1 MSPRHSGA
9 HRRPRRHRYQP
20 FLIVLL
26 VLAVI
31 GAGVA
36 AVDRFGNAPAS
47 STGAADQAGGIADPS
62 GAGGAYSATMPS
74 ASSSPS
80 PSPSLAAAHPVI
92 SLNVPFPHSG
102 PQTFHYA
109 TSTGPVLGTAGPI
122 RHFRLAMESN
132 INVVSMSDFTAK
144 VDETL
149 GDPRSWI
156 AGGKYRLQQ
165 VPSSSSYEFTIYL
178 VTSNTTRHLCAPLPT
193 NGFTSC
199 RQGSHVVLNL
209 DRYMTSVSD
218 YRSAKVPLDTY
229 RTYMINHEVGHAL
242 GHNHERCP
250 AKGAPAPVMEQQTLG
265 LHGCVANAWP
275 YINGKQ
281 YDGPPGSY

>member
-1 MSPRHSGA
+1 MSPRHHGA
-9 HRRPRRHRYQP
+9 HRHPRRHRYQV
-20 FLIVLL
+20 FLVAVV

-31 GAGVA
+31 GAGVLLVNHLDIA
-36 AVDRFGNAPAS
+36 RAS
-47 STGAADQAGGIADPS
+47 SPGADQRVGVIVD
-62 GAGGAYSATMPS
+62 PS
-74 ASSSPS
+74 ASVGPSAATIPSTSPGPS
-80 PSPSLAAAHPVI
+80 PSTGTQPVI
-92 SLNVPFPHSG
+92 SLDIPFPHAG
-102 PQTFHYA
+102 PQKFQLA
-109 TSTGPVLGTAGPI
+109 TTTGPVLGTSGPI
-122 RHFRLAMESN
+122 RHFRIAMESN
-132 INVVSMSDFTAK
+132 IRVVSMADFTAK

-178 VTSNTTRHLCAPLPT
+178 VTSNTTRRMCAPLPT

-209 DRYMTSVSD
+209 DRYMTSVSG
-218 YRSAKVPLDTY
+218 YRSAQVPLDTY

-242 GHNHERCP
+242 GHSHERCP
-250 AKGAPAPVMEQQTLG
+250 AKGALAPVMQQQTLG

-275 YINGKQ
+275 YVDGKQ
-281 YDGPPGSY
+281 YDGPAGSY

>member
-1 MSPRHSGA
+1 MSPRHRGA
-9 HRRPRRHRYQP
+9 HRHPRRHRYQAI
-20 FLIVLL
+20 LIAVV

-31 GAGVA
+31 GAGVVLVKHLDIA
-36 AVDRFGNAPAS
+36 RAS
-47 STGAADQAGGIADPS
+47 SPGADQRVGVIVD
-62 GAGGAYSATMPS
+62 PS
-74 ASSSPS
+74 ASVGPSAATIPSASPS
-80 PSPSLAAAHPVI
+80 APPLVATQPVI
-92 SLNVPFPHSG
+92 SLNIPFPRSG

-109 TSTGPVLGTAGPI
+109 TTTGPVLGTSGPI

-132 INVVSMSDFTAK
+132 IDVVSMTDFTAK

-165 VPSSSSYEFTIYL
+165 VPSSSSYDFTIYL
-178 VTSNTTRHLCAPLPT
+178 VTSNTTRHMCAPLPT

-209 DRYMTSVSD
+209 DRYMTSVSG
-218 YRSAKVPLDTY
+218 YRSAMVPLDTY

-250 AKGAPAPVMEQQTLG
+250 AKGALAPVMQQQTLG

-275 YINGKQ
+275 YVDGKQ
-281 YDGPPGSY
+281 YDGPAGSY

>member
-1 MSPRHSGA
+1 MSPRHRGA
-9 HRRPRRHRYQP
+9 HRRHRRLRHQP
-20 FLIVLL
+20 FLIVLV
-26 VLAVI
+26 VLAVV

-36 AVDRFGNAPAS
+36 AVDRLGNTPAS
-47 STGAADQAGGIADPS
+47 STGAADQVGVIADPS
-62 GAGGAYSATMPS
+62 GSGGRYSATMPS

-80 PSPSLAAAHPVI
+80 PGPSSAAAHPVI
-92 SLNVPFPHSG
+92 SLNVPFPRSG

-109 TSTGPVLGTAGPI
+109 TTTGPVLGTAGPI

-132 INVVSMSDFTAK
+132 INVVSMSDFIAK

-156 AGGKYRLQQ
+156 AGGTYRLQQ

-218 YRSAKVPLDTY
+218 YRSAKVPLDIY

-242 GHNHERCP
+242 GHDHERCP
-250 AKGAPAPVMEQQTLG
+250 AKGVPAPVMQQQTLG

-275 YINGKQ
+275 YINGKE
-281 YDGPPGSY
+281 YDGPLGSY

>member
-1 MSPRHSGA
+1 MSPRHRGV
-9 HRRPRRHRYQP
+9 HRNPRRHRYQA
-20 FLIVLL
+20 FLVVVA

-31 GAGVA
+31 GAGVVLVSHLDIA
-36 AVDRFGNAPAS
+36 RAS
-47 STGAADQAGGIADPS
+47 SPGADQRVGVIVD
-62 GAGGAYSATMPS
+62 PS
-74 ASSSPS
+74 ASVGSSAAAVPSPS
-80 PSPSLAAAHPVI
+80 PSPPPSVATQPVI
-92 SLNVPFPHSG
+92 SLNIPFPRSG

-109 TSTGPVLGTAGPI
+109 TTTGPVLGTAGPI

-132 INVVSMSDFTAK
+132 IDVVSMTDFTAK

-165 VPSSSSYEFTIYL
+165 VAASSSYEFTIYL
-178 VTSNTTRHLCAPLPT
+178 VTSNTTRHMCAPLPT

-218 YRSAKVPLDTY
+218 YRSAQVPLDTY
-229 RTYMINHEVGHAL
+229 RAYMINHEVGHAL
-242 GHNHERCP
+242 GHSHERCP
-250 AKGAPAPVMEQQTLG
+250 AKGAPAPVMQQQTLG

-275 YINGKQ
+275 YVDGKQ
-281 YDGPPGSY
+281 YDGPAGSY

>member
-1 MSPRHSGA
+1 MSPRHRGA
-9 HRRPRRHRYQP
+9 HRDPRRHRYQA
-20 FLIVLL
+20 FFVVVA

-31 GAGVA
+31 GAGVLVVSHLDIARASSPGADQRAGVIVDPSAPVGPSAA
-36 AVDRFGNAPAS
+36 AVP
-47 STGAADQAGGIADPS
+47 P
-62 GAGGAYSATMPS
+62 P
-74 ASSSPS
+74 SPS
-80 PSPSLAAAHPVI
+80 PSPSVATQPVI
-92 SLNVPFPHSG
+92 SLNIPFPRSG

-109 TSTGPVLGTAGPI
+109 KTTGPVLGTSGPI
-122 RHFRLAMESN
+122 RHFRLAMESD
-132 INVVSMSDFTAK
+132 IDVVSMTDFTAK

-165 VPSSSSYEFTIYL
+165 VPASSSYEFTIYL
-178 VTSNTTRHLCAPLPT
+178 VTSNTTRHMCAPLPT

-218 YRSAKVPLDTY
+218 YRSAQVPLDTY
-229 RTYMINHEVGHAL
+229 RSYMINHEVGHAL
-242 GHNHERCP
+242 GHSHERCP
-250 AKGAPAPVMEQQTLG
+250 AKGAPAPVMQQQTLG

-275 YINGKQ
+275 YVDGKQ
-281 YDGPPGSY
+281 YDGPAGSY

>member
-1 MSPRHSGA
+1 MSPRRHGA
-9 HRRPRRHRYQP
+9 HRRPRRRRYQA
-20 FLIVLL
+20 FLVAVV

-31 GAGVA
+31 GAG
-36 AVDRFGNAPAS
+36 AVLVSHLDFARAS
-47 STGAADQAGGIADPS
+47 SPGADRGVGVIVE
-62 GAGGAYSATMPS
+62 PS
-74 ASSSPS
+74 ASIGPSAAAVPS
-80 PSPSLAAAHPVI
+80 PSPSVATQPLI
-92 SLNVPFPHSG
+92 SLDIPFPRSG
-102 PQTFHYA
+102 PRTFHYA
-109 TSTGPVLGTAGPI
+109 TTTGPVLGTSGPI

-132 INVVSMSDFTAK
+132 IDVVSMVDFTAK

-156 AGGKYRLQQ
+156 SGGTYRLQQ
-165 VPSSSSYEFTIYL
+165 VPSSSSYEFTVYL
-178 VTSNTTRHLCAPLPT
+178 VTSKTTRHMCAPLPT

-209 DRYMTSVSD
+209 DRYMTSVAG
-218 YRSAKVPLDTY
+218 YRSAGVPLDTY

-250 AKGAPAPVMEQQTLG
+250 ATGALAPVMQQQTLG

-275 YINGKQ
+275 YVDGKE
-281 YDGPPGSY
+281 YDGPAGSY